1 MNLRVKVLRSDLYLG
16 VTATITLYLHEASM
30 D

>member
-1 MNLRVKVLRSDLYLG
+1 MSLRVKVLRSDLYLG
-16 VTATITLYLHEASM
+16 AIATITLYIHEASM